1 MDSLFIKNAKVFN
14 SNKSDFIL
22 SDVLI
27 EDGLIKKIGH
37 NLSVS
42 ADTVIDANGL
52 YAAPG
57 LVDIH
62 VHMRDPGFTHKDDI
76 ITVAECAAA
85 GGITTLVSMP
95 NTKPAVD
102 SKEILDYIREK
113 SATAKVRVLP
123 CASVSVGLKG
133 EELVDFE
140 KLVVSGAVAF
150 SDDGEPVANSKMMS
164 QAIEEC
170 ERLGAIVLAHCEDKS
185 LMGKGIVNRGAVSG
199 KLGVEGIPVSCES
212 VGVAREIAVAKSLGA
227 RVHICHVSANDS
239 IDIIRC
245 AKAQGVRVTAETAPH
260 YFVFTEDVLLSRDAD
275 YRMNPPLRTA
285 KDREAV
291 IQALKDGT
299 LDLIATDH
307 APHTAEEKA
316 DFEKAP
322 NGVVGLETSFAAGIT
337 YLVEPGHIGLSDLIN
352 LMSIRPAQIIG
363 RPEPKLEEGSA
374 ADIMLFDP
382 AEEWVVTPDK
392 LHGKSHNTP
401 FKGMRLKGRVKFTIC
416 DGKTVYKDGGVQ

>member
-1 MDSLFIKNAKVFN
+1 MNSLLIKNAKVFN
-14 SNKSDFIL
+14 TEKRDFLL
-22 SDVLI
+22 SDILI
-27 EDGLIKKIGH
+27 EDGLIKKIEQ

-42 ADTVIDANGL
+42 SETVIEANGL

-76 ITVAECAAA
+76 FTVAECAAA

-102 SKEILDYIREK
+102 SKETLDYIREK

-123 CASVSVGLKG
+123 CASVSIGLKG
-133 EELVDFE
+133 EELVNFE
-140 KLVVSGAVAF
+140 ELVANGAVAF
-150 SDDGEPVANSKMMS
+150 SDDGEPVANSKMIS
-164 QAIEEC
+164 NAIEKC
-170 ERLGAIVLAHCEDKS
+170 ERLGSIVLAHCEDKS
-185 LMGKGIVNRGAVSG
+185 LMGKGIINKGVVSE

-212 VGVAREIAVAKSLGA
+212 VGVAREIAVAKALGA
-227 RVHICHVSANDS
+227 RVHICHVSAADS

-260 YFVFTEDVLLSRDAD
+260 YFVFTEEALLSRDAD
-275 YRMNPPLRTA
+275 YRMNPPLRSA

-322 NGVVGLETSFAAGIT
+322 NGVVGLETSFAAGLT
-337 YLVEPGHIGLSDLIN
+337 YLVEPGHISLSDLID

-363 RPEPKLEEGSA
+363 RPEPKLEEESA
-374 ADIMLFDP
+374 ADIILFDP
-382 AEEWVVTPDK
+382 AEEWVVNPDK

-401 FKGMRLKGRVKFTIC
+401 FKGMKLKGKVKYTIC
-416 DGKTVYKDGGVQ
+416 DGKTVYKDEGEE